1 VTTRKRFSGSPIREK
16 REELAKQEAALR
28 EQMENLERII
38 ADAPKLA
45 EAELERQRKEQVARA
60 SVRRSPLDSPDIL
73 EDVRHEEPS
82 FSDRRPRPRRAQRR
96 AARMRLLSLLLTIAI
111 LVGLVVFLALQ
122 LVHRL

>member
-1 VTTRKRFSGSPIREK
+1 MTRKRFSDSPIHEK

-28 EQMENLERII
+28 EQMEDLERLI

-60 SVRRSPLDSPDIL
+60 STRRSPLDSPDIL
-73 EDVRHEEPS
+73 EDIRHEESP
-82 FSDRRPRPRRAQRR
+82 FSGRRHRPRRAQRR
-96 AARMRLLSLLLTIAI
+96 AARMRLLALFLTIVI
-111 LVGLVVFLALQ
+111 LVGLVIFLAIQ

>member
-1 VTTRKRFSGSPIREK
+1 MTRKRFSASPIREK

-28 EQMENLERII
+28 EQMEDLERLI

-60 SVRRSPLDSPDIL
+60 STRRSPLDSPDVL
-73 EDVRHEEPS
+73 EDIRHEDPS
-82 FSDRRPRPRRAQRR
+82 FFGRRPRPRRAQRR
-96 AARMRLLSLLLTIAI
+96 AARMRLLALLLTIVI
-111 LVGLVVFLALQ
+111 LVGLVVFLAMQ